1 MEEYYFLGV
10 NQAVL
15 TKDKCMHGPITVLC
29 GSRAAVVS
37 SNPSVILLLN
47 STDQV
52 SGPLWWPWGD
62 RRGVSSWVWVD
73 YTHGL
78 FRRGLFLIVSG
89 HFVQHWFR
97 LYIATSYA
105 QKQPAKKRQFHFWT
119 YSIVDK
125 VMLNRLPVLHPAP
138 LARRR
143 DGEPAMHAQCSSDT
157 KTR

>member
-1 MEEYYFLGV
+1 MLCTIVKMDLRQHTTKMEEYYFLGV

-119 YSIVDK
+119 YSS
-125 VMLNRLPVLHPAP
+125 R
-138 LARRR
+138 
-143 DGEPAMHAQCSSDT
+143 
-157 KTR
+157 